1 MDDYGIQRTST
12 KEAEVE
18 EEEGRGCCEEQD
30 REVEKTTDWWYI
42 SGAANTWRLNVDC
55 EIIKSKD
62 EVKNVAEL
70 RNDMSTAAI
79 SMSNSKLLG
88 VFKNKLGVEI
98 TMQPRIQFDS
108 DSLYTWFIF
117 LSLCDYL
124 LD

>member
-1 MDDYGIQRTST
+1 M
-12 KEAEVE
+12 
-18 EEEGRGCCEEQD
+18 
-30 REVEKTTDWWYI
+30 
-42 SGAANTWRLNVDC
+42 
-55 EIIKSKD
+55 KSKD

-108 DSLYTWFIF
+108 DSLYT
-117 LSLCDYL
+117 
-124 LD
+124 